1 MLLNKKYTNVRIHTH
16 TFMPLPGTP
25 FEYEPLGVVDK
36 RIQRII
42 GQLSTEGLAFGEFQ
56 AQAQMIETKYRKK
69 LFS

>member
-1 MLLNKKYTNVRIHTH
+1 
-16 TFMPLPGTP
+16 MPLPGTP

-42 GQLSTEGLAFGEFQ
+42 GQLSTEGLVLGEFQ